1 MVLHIVHRVVH
12 ITYVNKIK
20 NDYSVRF
27 KLGVLC
33 RNLHPV
39 IVAIFIVKV

>member
-20 NDYSVRF
+20 NDYSVRL
-27 KLGVLC
+27 KLGVSHGIP
-33 RNLHPV
+33 RPV
-39 IVAIFIVKV
+39 IVAFFTVKV